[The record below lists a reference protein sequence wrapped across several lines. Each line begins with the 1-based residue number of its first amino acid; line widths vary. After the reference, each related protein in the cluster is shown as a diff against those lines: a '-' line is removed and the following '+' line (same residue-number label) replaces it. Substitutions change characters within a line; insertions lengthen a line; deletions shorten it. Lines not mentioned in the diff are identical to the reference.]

1 MLRNTKT
8 HSRSLPYSSGD
19 KERADRARSELSEWT
34 NITGVVVMPCSR
46 CENAGVGEK
55 CKFSTRSIRCQRCNS
70 LKKTC
75 DGGAVANSLA
85 RLRRDYVKYDAEERE
100 AADQLAEY
108 QQRATEALAH
118 LQRVCKLKQEV
129 KERGDQVFS
138 RGIEAI
144 DAWDGVVQQ
153 EPIIGD

>member
-1 MLRNTKT
+1 MVAL
-8 HSRSLPYSSGD
+8 SRILVNFLSL
-19 KERADRARSELSEWT
+19 
-34 NITGVVVMPCSR
+34 
-46 CENAGVGEK
+46 
-55 CKFSTRSIRCQRCNS
+55 
-70 LKKTC
+70 
-75 DGGAVANSLA
+75 AVIPLLILLVA